1 MKTINN
7 NAPHLKSPKNQNRRA
22 ALGRLAI
29 KITGGLQLV
38 FGRPTLALGSALVP
52 QTLSCLVCM
61 DDSCPL
67 YNFDTVRD
75 NFTKLGRN
83 IKHDRRRAEINNSC
97 STCIFGGIIPLC
109 NFPYRN
115 CVHSIALIPLDI
127 IS

>member
-1 MKTINN
+1 MVT
-7 NAPHLKSPKNQNRRA
+7 P
-22 ALGRLAI
+22 
-29 KITGGLQLV
+29 
-38 FGRPTLALGSALVP
+38 PTFFVEL
-52 QTLSCLVCM
+52 LSFVIF
-61 DDSCPL
+61 SIFSPL

-83 IKHDRRRAEINNSC
+83 IKHDRRGAEINNSC

-115 CVHSIALIPLDI
+115 CVHSITLIPFEI